1 MSHESRKNYSVRIET
16 KMTTKTLAKWEVV
29 ALLILLYSFKILGL
43 VPYKFEVFTKPT
55 YNWKFTPCRLS
66 RLYNLVLGC
75 ALFVSGVL
83 GNLTIGHWFEW
94 RPKNPFDMHI
104 FMIRLYLRCFA
115 AIFTLVV
122 FFFKV
127 DDLIMLTHKVIEIKE
142 MSLRVSKKAS
152 KSVKTALCKCIQ
164 LYIFFNGL
172 WILIRFPLNIVEAQG
187 LIVECSY
194 FYSMNIING
203 IFMQYTFFLIFLK
216 SELQN
221 LNDTMMEISQ
231 VHVAQLIRLNE
242 KKKKKEKLSLIFE
255 LHATLFNFSRDLSC
269 FYALTILIDISTT
282 FVTLILQTYILLHDN
297 QELTWYDGAGL
308 LGLTRNILF
317 ELILISIP
325 LSLTV
330 NVTDCIDEIGNAL
343 TTYVM
348 IVMQWRN
355 NPREYIATVIISSLF
370 QIRGTSRMMNI
381 DANQIS
387 SVAVWDSLKIFI
399 AFSALWIITRLRYVS
414 YEIDVFLWKSAYLL
428 SDHIVNVI
436 IVQYICFLLFI
447 KQVIKLI
454 NSTMRDMEKLRS
466 TQLKTMKLYQTA
478 SLYSKLSS
486 LSEKLSSFFSLPML
500 MIIVYIYVSLIIES
514 YYIATSTTSKFEV
527 EFFLDVIY
535 ALTLALE
542 VLSLTMAVRTVIEEL
557 KRLYIALNFQ
567 RMTFSV
573 FRFFSLDEELMTS
586 IASSLT
592 TYLMIVLQWSNLDLP
607 RHNGT
612 NTTTTN
618 SPTANS
624 SDFNGAA
631 RNNSLHVFKGA

>member
-1 MSHESRKNYSVRIET
+1 
-16 KMTTKTLAKWEVV
+16 
-29 ALLILLYSFKILGL
+29 
-43 VPYKFEVFTKPT
+43 
-55 YNWKFTPCRLS
+55 
-66 RLYNLVLGC
+66 
-75 ALFVSGVL
+75 
-83 GNLTIGHWFEW
+83 
-94 RPKNPFDMHI
+94 
-104 FMIRLYLRCFA
+104 
-115 AIFTLVV
+115 
-122 FFFKV
+122 
-127 DDLIMLTHKVIEIKE
+127 
-142 MSLRVSKKAS
+142 
-152 KSVKTALCKCIQ
+152 
-164 LYIFFNGL
+164 
-172 WILIRFPLNIVEAQG
+172 
-187 LIVECSY
+187 
-194 FYSMNIING
+194 
-203 IFMQYTFFLIFLK
+203 
-216 SELQN
+216 
-221 LNDTMMEISQ
+221 
-231 VHVAQLIRLNE
+231 
-242 KKKKKEKLSLIFE
+242 
-255 LHATLFNFSRDLSC
+255 
-269 FYALTILIDISTT
+269 
-282 FVTLILQTYILLHDN
+282 
-297 QELTWYDGAGL
+297 
-308 LGLTRNILF
+308 
-317 ELILISIP
+317 
-325 LSLTV
+325 
-330 NVTDCIDEIGNAL
+330 
-343 TTYVM
+343 
-348 IVMQWRN
+348 
-355 NPREYIATVIISSLF
+355 
-370 QIRGTSRMMNI
+370 MMNI

-542 VLSLTMAVRTVIEEL
+542 VLSLTMAVRTVIEEEEKTKLIVGRLIMQPEQDEISENL

>member
-330 NVTDCIDEIGNAL
+330 NVTDCIDENQRLEKIVSTMLIDQEHADIEAELNKFSFTLMFQKIQFTVFGFFSLDESLMISIGNAL

-348 IVMQWRN
+348 IVMQWRKYAI
-355 NPREYIATVIISSLF
+355 PTTDRSS
-370 QIRGTSRMMNI
+370 
-381 DANQIS
+381 
-387 SVAVWDSLKIFI
+387 K
-399 AFSALWIITRLRYVS
+399 
-414 YEIDVFLWKSAYLL
+414 
-428 SDHIVNVI
+428 H
-436 IVQYICFLLFI
+436 
-447 KQVIKLI
+447 
-454 NSTMRDMEKLRS
+454 
-466 TQLKTMKLYQTA
+466 
-478 SLYSKLSS
+478 
-486 LSEKLSSFFSLPML
+486 
-500 MIIVYIYVSLIIES
+500 
-514 YYIATSTTSKFEV
+514 
-527 EFFLDVIY
+527 
-535 ALTLALE
+535 
-542 VLSLTMAVRTVIEEL
+542 
-557 KRLYIALNFQ
+557 
-567 RMTFSV
+567 
-573 FRFFSLDEELMTS
+573 
-586 IASSLT
+586 
-592 TYLMIVLQWSNLDLP
+592 
-607 RHNGT
+607 
-612 NTTTTN
+612 
-618 SPTANS
+618 
-624 SDFNGAA
+624 
-631 RNNSLHVFKGA
+631 